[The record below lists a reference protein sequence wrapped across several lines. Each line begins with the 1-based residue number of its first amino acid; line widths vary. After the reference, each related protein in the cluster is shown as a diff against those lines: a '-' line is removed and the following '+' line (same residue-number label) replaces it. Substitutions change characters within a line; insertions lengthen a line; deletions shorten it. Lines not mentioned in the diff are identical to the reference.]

1 MALPFERYQTTKS
14 RNHDNTHDMTI
25 NTLHSMLSPEMK
37 EELFWKLHRFS
48 KKSLIKI
55 YEKFEEEIV
64 KKLCNN
70 PVNIPQL

>member
-1 MALPFERYQTTKS
+1 MALPFGSYQTTKS

-25 NTLHSMLSPEMK
+25 NTLQSMLSREMK

-55 YEKFEEEIV
+55 YEKFEEIV
-64 KKLCNN
+64 KKLFNN